1 MMKTGLVVAALLWS
15 MGSASTAT
23 ADGLAGRWDVSGRI
37 ASFAFRVAC
46 DFQQAGEVLSGVCID
61 QSTSD
66 ARVKS
71 GRRHILSQ
79 GKVDGDQVSWSYPSS
94 FLFSHFSADYAGVR
108 RGDHIT
114 GQITAQGR
122 TGPFTADRAGALNG
136 RPAPRAP
143 EPQGRL
149 RQVRT
154 IRSLR
159 SASVTRVA
167 WAPQR

>member
-1 MMKTGLVVAALLWS
+1 MMKTGLVAAALLWS
-15 MGSASTAT
+15 VGSTEARA
-23 ADGLAGRWDVSGRI
+23 ADSLAGRWEVSGRI

-46 DFQQAGEVLSGVCID
+46 DFQQSGEVLSGVCID

-114 GQITAQGR
+114 GQISAQGR
-122 TGPFTADRAGALNG
+122 TGPFTADRAG
-136 RPAPRAP
+136 P
-143 EPQGRL
+143 
-149 RQVRT
+149 
-154 IRSLR
+154 
-159 SASVTRVA
+159 
-167 WAPQR
+167 